1 MSPINNT
8 SSYHVKVI
16 CLLVCL
22 LCCLF
27 GDVSSFTYGS
37 SSLSSKLLV
46 VNHFNLIQNGMKQ
59 SGDEDED
66 EEPLLYDDFGDFV
79 IGSASASSSVNSGGK
94 LLSQLVET
102 SRQEEMERESRL
114 ERNWRQGNWIV
125 RGFSLDKQSTE
136 DFGKMMAARMRG
148 DALNRAMRKLADEN
162 HPIEEQKKEV
172 SVCKVVGSAGFEHDG
187 DGLDTLCVGR
197 TDGSIFL
204 IQIGTDYMTKFINA
218 PEYKLTDED
227 KFNVENKLKAYVD
240 QDNQDV
246 SANPFEVL
254 HQFHAHDEPITAL
267 LYHEESNLIVSA
279 GGTNG
284 EIFMWST
291 IKGDTNAGEAKITP
305 IGNLSNVHTGKI
317 VSLEMLSPDMML
329 SASDDGSFALWHLPT
344 GDLIYSCRIGPIDDA
359 VSINCAHITTN
370 TELLPGEEEQVMIF
384 FGLSTSHVIG
394 YLVSD
399 IVELAS
405 EGGVQCPMPCCQ
417 FLAHDDSIEGGIS
430 AICCA
435 GKGSNV
441 QNANRKASIPLLTG
455 SANGEVKQW

>member
-1 MSPINNT
+1 MIPIKST
-8 SSYHVKVI
+8 SYHIKVI
-16 CLLVCL
+16 CLLVTLSCFL
-22 LCCLF
+22 EEK
-27 GDVSSFTYGS
+27 VSSFTYGS
-37 SSLSSKLLV
+37 SFLSSNLF
-46 VNHFNLIQNGMKQ
+46 VNRFNLIQNGMKQ
-59 SGDEDED
+59 SGEEDD
-66 EEPLLYDDFGDFV
+66 DDEPLLYDDFGDFV
-79 IGSASASSSVNSGGK
+79 IGSQSTSSSMNLGGK

-125 RGFSLDKQSTE
+125 RGFSLDRQSTE

-162 HPIEEQKKEV
+162 HPVEEEKQQV
-172 SVCKVVGSAGFEHDG
+172 SVCRLVGSAGFENDG
-187 DGLDTLCVGR
+187 DGLETLCVGR
-197 TDGSIFL
+197 TDGSVFL

-227 KFNVENKLKAYVD
+227 KLNVQNKLKAHVD
-240 QDNQDV
+240 QENQEV
-246 SANPFEVL
+246 SDNPFEVL
-254 HQFHAHDEPITAL
+254 YQFQAHDQPITQL

-284 EIFMWST
+284 EILMWST
-291 IKGDTNAGEAKITP
+291 IKSDTNAGETKITS
-305 IGNLSNVHTGKI
+305 IGSLSNVHTGKI
-317 VSLEMLSPDMML
+317 VSLEMLSPNMML
-329 SASDDGSFALWHLPT
+329 SASVDGSFALWHLPT

-359 VSINCAHITTN
+359 VSINCAHIASN
-370 TELLPGEEEQVMIF
+370 TDLLPGKEEQVMIF

-417 FLAHDDSIEGGIS
+417 FLAHSDSIEGGIS
-430 AICCA
+430 AISCA
-435 GKGSNV
+435 GKQSNA
-441 QNANRKASIPLLTG
+441 QNTNRKASIPLLTG